1 MAPSPKLTFLQFILF
16 LLQYFI
22 HNDLSERKIG
32 TKQTCNLSTLWC
44 RENELIWFTS
54 EAIITLHI
62 LFMSV
67 CIMADVFLQSDRFNF
82 RYNNR
87 PDDLRNC
94 DVLCNHRQLT
104 RQVQT
109 GCRKYFDFYSLAYR
123 RYLMENYCI
132 DWQMSTHPPQITF
145 WSGRCEKKNPHFLF
159 IFF

>member
-44 RENELIWFTS
+44 RENELKWFTS

-62 LFMSV
+62 LWV
-67 CIMADVFLQSDRFNF
+67 YVLRLNVFLQSYRFNF
-82 RYNNR
+82 HYNNR

-104 RQVQT
+104 RQGRT
-109 GCRKYFDFYSLAYR
+109 GCRKYFDSYSLAYNFWVLR
-123 RYLMENYCI
+123 QKCNLMKNC
-132 DWQMSTHPPQITF
+132 
-145 WSGRCEKKNPHFLF
+145 KKSKTSWCTSIKKL
-159 IFF
+159 